1 MLLILILALLV
12 GNLNGF
18 SVTVKYK
25 SEECFVVSSE
35 SADTVSGSF
44 EVITGEPE
52 QIIISVNGPP
62 PINYL
67 FYESKYKSG
76 PDSENDLSEG
86 EFSFVANKA
95 GDYKL
100 CIRSNDKIF
109 KEETTVAFNFRT
121 LSGEQQDYKYKGLES
136 ELVELKQG
144 LDSLKDHE
152 SYMSQREDVHKE
164 TLDSINFKVI
174 CWSILEAIILIG
186 MAAWQISYISN
197 FFETKRKL

>member
-1 MLLILILALLV
+1 MLALLI
-12 GNLNGF
+12 GNVEAF

-25 SEECFVVSSE
+25 SENCYIVTSE
-35 SADTVSGSF
+35 SAETVSGSF

-52 QIIISVNGPP
+52 QIIVSVNGPP

-67 FYESKYKSG
+67 FYESMYKSG
-76 PDSENDLSEG
+76 PDAEKDLSEG

-100 CIRSNDKIF
+100 CIRSNDKVF
-109 KEETTVAFNFRT
+109 KEDTTVAFNFRT
-121 LSGEQQDYKYKGLES
+121 LSGEKDYKYKGLES